1 MAHTFVT
8 GGQLP
13 PVQLR
18 WVAGS
23 CGVRTGSVHKD
34 WFGDYT
40 STLSGLKDFV
50 TGHLRRAL
58 VVLWSAVGMIMLI
71 ACVNLSNLLLA
82 CSAARSK
89 EFALAPL
96 QQTVDRSVSSRR
108 FFVVLVA
115 SFAGLGLLLASLGI
129 YGVISY
135 GVAHQKQEIGIR
147 LALGAS
153 AQQVQFGVIARSLR
167 LVATGIALGT
177 VGSLVVAHSI
187 GGLLFQT
194 DPTDTT
200 TFACIVLMLGAVSF
214 LAGYIPARRAS
225 RIDPMIAMRTT

>member
-1 MAHTFVT
+1 VT
-8 GGQLP
+8 QADPEGAQL
-13 PVQLR
+13 VI
-18 WVAGS
+18 
-23 CGVRTGSVHKD
+23 RTTRSLEPLTPDVMRV
-34 WFGDYT
+34 
-40 STLSGLKDFV
+40 L
-50 TGHLRRAL
+50 RAL
-58 VVLWSAVGMIMLI
+58 NPAQP
-71 ACVNLSNLLLA
+71 
-82 CSAARSK
+82 AA
-89 EFALAPL
+89 ALAPL